1 MYFANTVTRV
11 KFKAGDQ
18 IRQRKRASAGIRG
31 TVAGILLT
39 IGRC

>member
-1 MYFANTVTRV
+1 MYFANRVTRV
-11 KFKAGDQ
+11 KLTTGDQ
-18 IRQRKRASAGIRG
+18 IRARKRASAGISD